1 MDSTRGRDRHHRI
14 RRTVRYRCRPDGS
27 NTRHAS
33 APPDSAAADPRG
45 LQLPPAPP
53 RSPHLPHRRRQV
65 LWPPHH
71 RTSPP
76 LTFPQA
82 SPCLPPVSPS
92 NSVLQDKEIRENKA
106 ACYTDV
112 ENGLWGFA
120 CRSSTTEKENCV
132 LRCLSPECYNLIYGG
147 DPLEEGEL
155 DYVRSHEY
163 KYCMHK

>member
-1 MDSTRGRDRHHRI
+1 MDPSLAMRPRPPLHRI
-14 RRTVRYRCRPDGS
+14 QRRRTPAACSCVLLLLALLISP
-27 NTRHAS
+27 TT
-33 APPDSAAADPRG
+33 AAAKSSGRPI
-45 LQLPPAPP
+45 
-53 RSPHLPHRRRQV
+53 
-65 LWPPHH
+65 
-71 RTSPP
+71 T
-76 LTFPQA
+76 
-82 SPCLPPVSPS
+82 
-92 NSVLQDKEIRENKA
+92 DKEIRENKA

>member
-1 MDSTRGRDRHHRI
+1 LVLLDSTRGRDTTAFVSPAATAADRIHQPPCVRVHRI
-14 RRTVRYRCRPDGS
+14 QRRRIPAACSFLLLLLSLLISPT
-27 NTRHAS
+27 
-33 APPDSAAADPRG
+33 AAAKSSGRPI
-45 LQLPPAPP
+45 
-53 RSPHLPHRRRQV
+53 
-65 LWPPHH
+65 
-71 RTSPP
+71 T
-76 LTFPQA
+76 
-82 SPCLPPVSPS
+82 
-92 NSVLQDKEIRENKA
+92 DKEIRENKA

-163 KYCMHK
+163 KYCMHKVSLGESLDGVKGSFSYS